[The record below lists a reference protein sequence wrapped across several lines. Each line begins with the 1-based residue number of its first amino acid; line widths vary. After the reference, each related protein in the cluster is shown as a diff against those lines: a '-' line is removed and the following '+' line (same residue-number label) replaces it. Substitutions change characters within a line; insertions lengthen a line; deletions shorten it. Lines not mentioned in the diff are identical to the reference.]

1 MVDQGNKRRA
11 TTPKKVVRAQP
22 KDRSGSGAST
32 GRASGAPTWEAT
44 PEAKKQA
51 LILRIVAG
59 VMWLMSIGVEV
70 YLIFGVLAKD
80 HGDDGFPMV
89 TLIVALVIMGIL
101 SIVGSILWK
110 RANHVDPA
118 SEKDKI
124 RFFVQ
129 NQLGAVVAVVAFLP
143 LVVLVITND
152 EMDKNQKA
160 VAGGIAGVLLVIA
173 TLVGIDFNPASV
185 ERYTVETRW
194 DQQRVIAITGEDK
207 VYWVKTGKVFH
218 LCPEVSPLENS
229 TAEEIIE
236 GTVQDAVD
244 SGMQRLTKQVQMEI
258 NQCGLPQP
266 DPKYLQAEPPADLSD
281 VLTGGSGDRDTTD
294 SPDTTEKSD
303 AGEPVTTG
311 D

>member
-1 MVDQGNKRRA
+1 MAEPGSRKRA
-11 TTPKKVVRAQP
+11 GSTKKVVRAQP
-22 KDRSGSGAST
+22 KERTGAKDTSTDRP
-32 GRASGAPTWEAT
+32 GAPTWEAT
-44 PEAKKQA
+44 DESKKQA
-51 LILRIVAG
+51 LIFRIIAG
-59 VMWLMSIGVEV
+59 VLWLIAIGIEV

-89 TLIVALVIMGIL
+89 KLIVLLVIMGIL
-101 SIVGSILWK
+101 SIVGSVLWK
-110 RANHVDPA
+110 KANHMDPA

-129 NQLGAVVAVVAFLP
+129 NQLGAFIAVIAFLP
-143 LVVLVITND
+143 LVILVLTND

-160 VAGGIAGVLLVIA
+160 VAGGIAGVLLVVA

-185 ERYTVETRW
+185 EKYTIEAQW
-194 DQQRVIAITGEDK
+194 DQQRVIAITGEDE

-229 TAEEIIE
+229 TADEIIE

-244 SGMQRLTKQVQMEI
+244 GGMERLTKQLRMEI
-258 NQCGLPQP
+258 NQCGLPEP
-266 DPKYLQAEPPADLSD
+266 DPKYLESEPPASFKEILP
-281 VLTGGSGDRDTTD
+281 GGSGSSGDLDGTPST
-294 SPDTTEKSD
+294 
-303 AGEPVTTG
+303 AG